1 MVEKL
6 ISIGEVAEKGGV
18 SVQTLRHYDKIGLL
32 TPAKITEAG
41 YRLYS
46 VHECLRLELIRTLR
60 GVGFALDTIG
70 QLLKDKRSVRDAVAL
85 QLELLEAQVCTLQ
98 RQRVLLK
105 AVLNGQES
113 AMLPRLR
120 RLDVLARLSKL
131 EREAFLAAQLGWNPR
146 ELWGSPKVW
155 EAAIFNLPE
164 EMNEVQI
171 EAWLELAELAADK
184 SFQQT
189 LHWQGQPF
197 VGIDDAHMHTWTQ
210 TFQTFMSR
218 AARAIGDHECAN
230 GEAAQDIVKGWVE
243 ALADVLKKTPDSK
256 FAKWMLEY
264 YEATSDPRFE
274 RYWQL
279 VAVLKGWAYTGT
291 HAQVTDWL
299 LEGLRARVRV

>member
-1 MVEKL
+1 MEKL
-6 ISIGEVAEKGGV
+6 IPIGEVAERGGV

-32 TPAKITEAG
+32 KPAKITEAG

-46 VHECLRLELIRTLR
+46 AHECLRLDLIRTLR
-60 GVGFALDTIG
+60 GVGFALETIG

-85 QLELLEAQVCTLQ
+85 QLELLEAQACALQ

-113 AMLPRLR
+113 VMLPRLR

-131 EREAFLAAQLGWNPR
+131 EREAFLATQLGWNSR
-146 ELWGSPKVW
+146 EPWGSPEVW
-155 EAAIFNLPE
+155 KAAIFNLPE
-164 EMNEVQI
+164 EMSEVQI

-184 SFQQT
+184 SFQRT

-197 VGIDDAHMHTWTQ
+197 VGVDDAPMHTWNQ
-210 TFQTFMSR
+210 TVQTLMSR
-218 AARAIGDHECAN
+218 AARAIDDHECAD
-230 GEAAQDIVKGWVE
+230 GEVAQGIVKGWVE
-243 ALADVLKKTPDSK
+243 ALAGILEKTPDSE
-256 FAKWMLEY
+256 FANWMLDH

-279 VAVLKGWAYTGT
+279 VAVLKGWVYTDI
-291 HAQVTDWL
+291 HARVTAWL
-299 LEGLRARVRV
+299 LEGLRARVSV